1 MTVFPFGIEG
11 LRING
16 SISRPLEIVASS
28 KYCYN
33 PARGDYNTVALIF
46 RVAAAR
52 FLDVSEEKYKI

>member
-16 SISRPLEIVASS
+16 SISRPLELVASS
-28 KYCYN
+28 KYCN